1 MIFNVD
7 IQKLGDNEDTV
18 VVVEP
23 TEQLSNKE
31 YDKIKPIIE
40 NLGGHWRERY
50 RAFVFPPTILK
61 RNYISRWK
69 EESQFFPTPVS
80 VVGTMLYMSGLCI
93 KHPDEHRNNLKIA
106 RILEPSA
113 GQGAILDIVKKN
125 INTPYT
131 LQAVEPDPSNIKILK
146 ASGYNVAE
154 TTFENFYEQNI
165 GKHSYTHILMNPP
178 FSLGRDM
185 KHIRLAYDLLDKDGI
200 LVSVMSENSLY
211 YDCDETRDFVKWLNK
226 NIGTITPIP
235 SFSFSESGTSI
246 ETVLITLR
254 K

>member
-1 MIFNVD
+1 MIFNID
-7 IQKLGDNEDTV
+7 IQKLEGCSESV
-18 VVVEP
+18 VVAEP
-23 TEQLSNKE
+23 TWDLSDSE
-31 YDKIKPIIE
+31 YDEIKPIFE

-50 RAFVFPPTILK
+50 KTFIFPSTILK

-69 EESQFFPTPVS
+69 EELQFFPTPTS
-80 VVGTMLYMSGLCI
+80 VIEKMLTISGLCEAR
-93 KHPDEHRNNLKIA
+93 KEREVA

-113 GQGAILDIVKKN
+113 GQGAILDIIVKS

-131 LQAVEPDPSNIKILK
+131 LQAVEPDPSNIKILRRNL
-146 ASGYNVAE
+146 YNVAE
-154 TTFENFYEQNI
+154 TTFENFYKQNL

-178 FSLGRDM
+178 FSHGRDM
-185 KHIRLAYDLLDKDGI
+185 QHIRLAYELLDEDGI

-211 YDCDETRDFVKWLNK
+211 YDWDETRNFNKWLND
-226 NIGTITPIP
+226 NRGEITPIP
-235 SFSFSESGTSI
+235 SFAFSESGTSI